1 MAHEGRSE
9 SGGMK
14 GFLELGERS
23 TQQGGGMTEEVA
35 GMITGNRQKRQ
46 KELRVGGRKSGRL
59 GKAGNTAQV
68 AEMHQ

>member
-1 MAHEGRSE
+1 
-9 SGGMK
+9 
-14 GFLELGERS
+14 
-23 TQQGGGMTEEVA
+23 MTEEVA
-35 GMITGNRQKRQ
+35 GMITGDGQKRQ